1 MSAITI
7 APKNQ
12 ITLDIVNEKG
22 EKRGEIKFNPR
33 DIRVYNAFMTMSKHI
48 YNVSDKYDSVK
59 DIAEIPEGKLDSVDE
74 YKKVRDTFDK
84 VADFT
89 ECAVKQIDE
98 ISKELDDVFGK
109 GTSELILQGSYDFE
123 LLSEFIQGVAPYF
136 KAAKKERL
144 NKYLDDKN
152 ENDVM

>member
-1 MSAITI
+1 MPAITI

-33 DIRVYNAFMTMSKHI
+33 DIRVYNAFMAMSKHI
-48 YNVSDKYDSVK
+48 YSIADKYGSVK
-59 DIAEIPEGKLDSVDE
+59 DVAEIPEGKLGSIDE
-74 YKKVRDTFDK
+74 YKKACDALGK

-89 ECAVKQIDE
+89 DCAVKQIDE
-98 ISKELDDVFGK
+98 IAKELDVVFGK

-123 LLSEFIQGVAPYF
+123 LLSEFIQGVAPFF
-136 KAAKKERL
+136 KEAKSERV

-152 ENDVM
+152 ESDVM